1 MAPIRFYKHLKVD
14 MTQRGHVVDP
24 PAHRGALHT
33 AHSCE
38 EQQSRRGAGNS
49 KNPSRV
55 WDDIWFAVLQET
67 LMQFMSSSYL
77 DSAARQENH
86 NYSAHTYQ
94 LILLAIHACFLEQL
108 VFFKSYNFITGC

>member
-1 MAPIRFYKHLKVD
+1 MAPIRFYRHLKVE

-33 AHSCE
+33 AHRNSSPGE
-38 EQQSRRGAGNS
+38 GTGNS

-55 WDDIWFAVLQET
+55 WNDTWPDVLQET

-77 DSAARQENH
+77 DSAA
-86 NYSAHTYQ
+86 
-94 LILLAIHACFLEQL
+94 
-108 VFFKSYNFITGC
+108 